1 MRKTLAFLD
10 GLLIGALVGV
20 GLALLFTPSSG
31 SELQQQIKDYTEN
44 FIEKGK
50 NAASARR
57 QEMEAELV
65 ALKKREQ

>member
-20 GLALLFTPSSG
+20 GLSLFFTPSSG

-50 NAASARR
+50 NAAAARR

>member
-20 GLALLFTPSSG
+20 GLALFFTPSSG